1 MIVAVL
7 NNNLII
13 IQRAIQ
19 AIKSKV
25 THRGNII
32 FLLNL
37 LFGST
42 ITPWELYEV
51 SQVLL
56 APLQEVIARSK

>member
-1 MIVAVL
+1 MIVVVL

-25 THRGNII
+25 IHRRNII
-32 FLLNL
+32 FSLLNFIVCL
-37 LFGST
+37 NLQALRGS
-42 ITPWELYEV
+42 
-51 SQVLL
+51 
-56 APLQEVIARSK
+56 